1 MKHIL
6 LNRIF
11 LCGSFFASVITYTAD
26 QFNNLRA
33 SYFRHLE
40 IIKSLQLSQPLKQQ
54 ANETLVH
61 MGLFGGFTVDANHA
75 NTRTIATYG
84 LGGCIAT
91 ALHVRYKNG
100 ARYAGMTHFPPTD
113 ISEHKTAIKELISD
127 ATRKSDGNNGIQTAH
142 FFVAVPG
149 ALQKKD
155 DTWEMVA
162 AHRQKPTIA
171 TLHALAEQ
179 KLNGY
184 TGTLITDVLPYNI
197 QEVNDDSDYNSR
209 DLTLTLGKDS
219 SSILLTKNG
228 YDKNINL

>member
-1 MKHIL
+1 MKNITIY
-6 LNRIF
+6 RIF
-11 LCGSFFASVITYTAD
+11 LCGSFFASTITYTAD
-26 QFNNLRA
+26 EFDNLRA
-33 SYFRHLE
+33 SCFRHLE

-61 MGLFGGFTVDANHA
+61 MGLFRGFTVDANHA
-75 NTRTIATYG
+75 HTRTIATYG

-127 ATRKSDGNNGIQTAH
+127 ATHKSVGNDGIQVVH

-149 ALQKKD
+149 QCQKKGN
-155 DTWEMVA
+155 TWEMVA
-162 AHRQKPTIA
+162 DDRQIPTIA
-171 TLHALAEQ
+171 TLHALAQQ

-184 TGTLITDVLPYNI
+184 TNTIITDVLPYDI
-197 QEVNDDSDYNSR
+197 KEDLDSSPDSR
-209 DLTLTLGKDS
+209 DLTLTLDKDS
-219 SSILLTKNG
+219 SSILLAKN
-228 YDKNINL
+228 DSLKRINL